1 MYAAL
6 VLQMEEERVQLRK
19 KVEASKREADVLNKE
34 KRDLMVAKRGTQLA
48 GDKEK
53 QVRRQNPTVATQHS

>member
-53 QVRRQNPTVATQHS
+53 QVRRQNPTVSTQHS